1 MKKLMRFMGSS
12 ELFAFLA
19 GRELENHMD
28 WSKRSKGTKSKGFCF
43 FDLSEPPEERLHRLD
58 RRLDRIQRKT
68 DRAIKGLGD
77 FIGASMAG
85 VGLVTFVLA
94 VISADSVPTE
104 LLDTWVFITLAGM
117 LIGVGGCWL
126 LGWMRE

>member
-1 MKKLMRFMGSS
+1 MRIGVDV
-12 ELFAFLA
+12 ELS
-19 GRELENHMD
+19 RRD
-28 WSKRSKGTKSKGFCF
+28 I
-43 FDLSEPPEERLHRLD
+43 ERLHRLD
-58 RRLDRIQRKT
+58 RRLDRIQRKA
-68 DRAIKGLGD
+68 DRAIKGIGD

-85 VGLVTFVLA
+85 IGIITFVLA

-117 LIGVGGCWL
+117 LIGVGGCRL

>member
-1 MKKLMRFMGSS
+1 MRIGVDV
-12 ELFAFLA
+12 ELS
-19 GRELENHMD
+19 RRDIEQ
-28 WSKRSKGTKSKGFCF
+28 
-43 FDLSEPPEERLHRLD
+43 LHRLD
-58 RRLDRIQRKT
+58 RKLDRIQRKA
-68 DRAIKGLGD
+68 DRAIKGLGN

-85 VGLVTFVLA
+85 IGLVTFVLA

>member
-1 MKKLMRFMGSS
+1 MRIGVDV
-12 ELFAFLA
+12 ELS
-19 GRELENHMD
+19 RRD
-28 WSKRSKGTKSKGFCF
+28 I
-43 FDLSEPPEERLHRLD
+43 ERLHRLD
-58 RRLDRIQRKT
+58 RKLDRIQRKT

-85 VGLVTFVLA
+85 IGIITFVLA
-94 VISADSVPTE
+94 VISADGVPTE
-104 LLDTWVFITLAGM
+104 LLDTWAFITLAGM